1 MTWARMKFKPKKS
14 RFAVI
19 KKGCLIR
26 NVTMRIQGEEIPQLV
41 DNPVKALGKWYDDSL
56 GDHRN
61 VDNIKTLASTWLT
74 KVDKSGLPGKY
85 KAWIYQH
92 GILPRLSWHLTL
104 YEIPMSMVEALEK
117 KVNQKL
123 RRWLGV
129 PQSFCSIG
137 LYSRSCQL
145 QLPLSSVVEEFKV
158 AKCRL
163 VLTLRDSADAK
174 VREAGV
180 FTGSG
185 RKWSARA
192 AVAESESSLQLK
204 DVIGNTC
211 IGRQG
216 IGMSQFKEW
225 NKAQGKAKKD
235 MVLGEVRK
243 EEEQKRRSKAVEL
256 AKQGAWTRWNL
267 PERQVSWPELWKLEP
282 ARISFLLRSVYDTLP
297 SPANLHTWG
306 LTEDPSCHLCGGRG
320 TMAHILSGCKT
331 ALQQGRYRWR
341 HDQVLAVLADSLE
354 KERKQKRAVGGSSTL
369 YSL

>member
-1 MTWARMKFKPKKS
+1 MA
-14 RFAVI
+14 
-19 KKGCLIR
+19 
-26 NVTMRIQGEEIPQLV
+26 
-41 DNPVKALGKWYDDSL
+41 Y
-56 GDHRN
+56 
-61 VDNIKTLASTWLT
+61 

-92 GILPRLSWHLTL
+92 GILSRLSWHLTL
-104 YEIPMSMVEALEK
+104 YEIPMFMVEALEK

-123 RRWLGV
+123 RRWVGV

-180 FTGSG
+180 VTRSG

-216 IGMSQFKEW
+216 IGMSQFKE
-225 NKAQGKAKKD
+225 
-235 MVLGEVRK
+235 
-243 EEEQKRRSKAVEL
+243 
-256 AKQGAWTRWNL
+256 
-267 PERQVSWPELWKLEP
+267 
-282 ARISFLLRSVYDTLP
+282 
-297 SPANLHTWG
+297 
-306 LTEDPSCHLCGGRG
+306 
-320 TMAHILSGCKT
+320 
-331 ALQQGRYRWR
+331 
-341 HDQVLAVLADSLE
+341 
-354 KERKQKRAVGGSSTL
+354 
-369 YSL
+369 